1 MITFSIVTITFNAS
15 SCLPRTLQSVAA
27 QQYPH
32 VEHLLIDG
40 ASTDGTVEMISN
52 YLEQR
57 SASSHRVKMWSE
69 PDKGL
74 YDAMNKGLARATG
87 DYVLFLNAGD
97 CLPNSNTLSDIVR
110 RCHLENLE
118 KHTLPAVLYGYTL
131 ITDGAGKLLRKRHHT
146 PPERLSWHSFS
157 HGMLVCH
164 QAFYARTDIARSL
177 PYNLHYRYSAD
188 VDWCIR
194 VMKEAARQHLPIT
207 NTHLTVALY
216 MEEGQTT
223 VHHRASLR
231 ERFQVMRCHYGLPH
245 TLLMHLWMVMRGVW
259 GRIIRYQICS
269 KIEQNPI
276 KAHL

>member
-146 PPERLSWHSFS
+146 PPEKLSWRSFS

-164 QAFYARTDIARSL
+164 QAFFAKRTLAPTYDTS
-177 PYNLHYRYSAD
+177 YRFSAD
-188 VDWCIR
+188 FDWCIR
-194 VMKEAARQHLPIT
+194 VMKQSKQLF
-207 NTHLTVALY
+207 NTHLTLIDY
-216 MEEGQTT
+216 LSEGMTT
-223 VHHRASLR
+223 QNHKASLK
-231 ERFQVMRCHYGLPH
+231 ERFRIMCHHYGTCS
-245 TLLMHLWMVMRGVW
+245 TLLMHAWFALRLIWKR
-259 GRIIRYQICS
+259 
-269 KIEQNPI
+269 
-276 KAHL
+276 